1 MRHITPKMPKMSNID
16 QKTAYLCLIKHKW
29 MDELCHSVEV
39 IASPST
45 SSESPIDVVGAVF
58 LR

>member
-1 MRHITPKMPKMSNID
+1 MRHITPKILNVSNID
-16 QKTAYLCLIKHKW
+16 QKAAYPCLIKHRW
-29 MDELCHSVEV
+29 MDELCRSVEV

-45 SSESPIDVVGAVF
+45 SSESPIDPVGPVF